1 MNFPRK
7 LVIRVTGALALGT
20 ALSVAYFLR
29 SAVPVQAQNEAPIAR
44 ARAARAAAPAEAA
57 APAPAAP
64 AAVPAGAV
72 AAPPPGAVPGGA
84 PAAPAPSGAGSVQ
97 ATLPVEAAADGSA
110 AAAKPPSPDEE
121 MQLSFQNANVDTIVQ
136 WLAKNTG
143 KSVVKHPKVQCQLTI
158 VSSKK
163 LKPRDAVNLV
173 YRALALEG
181 FTTIESSRSI
191 LIVPDSQ
198 EPKMTPELV
207 DNSAKAIPEGRQRL
221 IRIFQLEHVDPSEVK
236 DKIKSVLSEKATVEV
251 VDRARQLM
259 ITDYTDNI
267 RIASELIKE
276 LDVSSPSDV
285 SVEFFKLKYADAD
298 ELATLLSQIINA
310 QAPGPRGAGGQPQPG
325 QPGMPPGMP
334 MGPGGPVQPGQPQ
347 PGMPMPGATASAG
360 SGQVKIWPDKSQN
373 QLIVSAPK
381 SKMAEVRKLLE
392 VLDVEQNEDVTLRVL
407 PLQNVSAEDL
417 VKEISPLYQK
427 MNGKTG
433 KERVEITANTRS
445 NSLII
450 LSSAENY
457 KAIQK
462 LVAALDREEA
472 QEKVMRAFALTNADA
487 EDVAKQLDTLNE
499 GSDNNSRY
507 PFYIFYGGSGG
518 GTTRKKPSFVAD
530 RRRNAV
536 IVQAPPNQME
546 GIEKL
551 IQTLDAPISDN
562 SMAPKIFRLKFIS
575 ATDMEDVLN
584 ELFLKKQQQRNYWDY
599 NPFDR
604 GSSSDSSGGK
614 LYGKVRIT
622 SEPYSNSIIVTS
634 SSPEGLE
641 AVEAVLKELDSPSQ
655 AGETTM
661 RVTLKFAR
669 ATTVASDLNIL
680 FAKGGSP
687 PLRPQVQQPQQPDG
701 RAVQQQNQASQ
712 NSFGL
717 EQETKE
723 DAYFPWLGGQQENTF
738 GRLDSGSGRNS
749 GQRPVSDLVGRVRVV
764 PDRRSNAVLITSN
777 LHFFPQIMKLIEDLD
792 APTPQVLI
800 EAKIIEVSSD
810 FRDKL
815 GVRWSPD
822 GKSFTGEDL
831 EDSAVVSAGA
841 SYTKVFAGS
850 TVANALKTGVL
861 DSSVNVNFLVQFM
874 RKNTDARVLAEP
886 QISIADNE
894 LGKLF
899 VGAQVPFIS
908 GSLNTDVGGRNDTF
922 QYRDVGIILEVT
934 PHINTADEVALKIR
948 TESSSIRS
956 GETLFGGAI
965 LDTRNFKTDLMV
977 RHGETVVLGGI
988 IQREQNDLQ
997 RKVPFLGSIPG
1008 LGWAFKK
1015 KDKTSREVELMVFL
1029 QPRITR
1035 TPEQARELLR
1045 NVEDK
1050 VPLIKS
1056 WQDDKPAVTPE
1067 NSDKKKK
1074 SDEKNS

>member
-1 MNFPRK
+1 MNLPRK
-7 LVIRVTGALALGT
+7 LLFTGALALGM
-20 ALSVAYFLR
+20 AVYIAFLLR
-29 SAVPVQAQNEAPIAR
+29 SPMPVQAQNEAPSTRVRPPRQSAQ
-44 ARAARAAAPAEAA
+44 PAVQ
-57 APAPAAP
+57 
-64 AAVPAGAV
+64 AVPAPNN
-72 AAPPPGAVPGGA
+72 AAPPNATPPTGA
-84 PAAPAPSGAGSVQ
+84 PADAGANAP
-97 ATLPVEAAADGSA
+97 
-110 AAAKPPSPDEE
+110 KPPSSSGGAQLPAELPAAANTTTAAPGNDEE
-121 MQLSFQNANVDTIVQ
+121 MQLSFQSANVDTIVQ

-163 LKPRDAVNLV
+163 LKPREAVNLV

-191 LIVPDSQ
+191 LIVPDAQ
-198 EPKMTPELV
+198 EPKMIPELIE
-207 DNSAKAIPEGRQRL
+207 NTSTNIPDGRQRL
-221 IRIFQLEHVDPSEVK
+221 IRIFQLEHTDPTEMK

-251 VDRARQLM
+251 VERARQLM

-285 SVEFFKLKYADAD
+285 SVEFFKLKYADAE
-298 ELATLLSQIINA
+298 ELGTLLSQIINA
-310 QAPGPRGAGGQPQPG
+310 QAPAAKAGGAPQPG
-325 QPGMPPGMP
+325 QPGMPQPGMP
-334 MGPGGPVQPGQPQ
+334 PGQPGMPQ
-347 PGMPMPGATASAG
+347 PGMPQPGGAPGASAA

-381 SKMAEVRKLLE
+381 SKMTEVRKLLE
-392 VLDVEQNEDVTLRVL
+392 VLDVEQTEDVTLRVL

-417 VKEISPLYQK
+417 VKEIAPIYQK
-427 MNGKTG
+427 IGGKSG
-433 KERVEITANTRS
+433 KERVEITANLRS

-450 LSSAENY
+450 LSSAENF

-462 LVAALDREEA
+462 IVAALDREEA
-472 QEKVMRAFALTNADA
+472 QEKIMKAFPLQNADA

-499 GSDNNSRY
+499 GSDSNSRN
-507 PFYIFYGGSGG
+507 PYIFFYGGMGG
-518 GTTRKKPSFVAD
+518 GTSKKKPSFVAD

-536 IVQAPPNQME
+536 MVQAPPNQME

-551 IQTLDAPISDN
+551 IHSLDEPMNDKSL
-562 SMAPKIFRLKFIS
+562 APKIFRLKFIS

-584 ELFLKKQQQRNYWDY
+584 ELFTKKQQQRSYFDYY

-604 GSSSDSSGGK
+604 SNSSSDSGK
-614 LYGKVRIT
+614 LLGKVRIT

-634 SSPEGLE
+634 NSPEGLD

-661 RVTLKFAR
+661 RVMLKFAR

-680 FAKGGSP
+680 FAKAGSQ
-687 PLRPQVQQPQQPDG
+687 PLRPQVQQAQPQDSRGNQ
-701 RAVQQQNQASQ
+701 RQNQQTQ

-717 EQETKE
+717 ESETKE
-723 DAYFPWLGGQQENTF
+723 DAYFPWLGGNAENSF
-738 GRLDSGSGRNS
+738 GGGRGDGTGRS
-749 GQRPVSDLVGRVRVV
+749 SAQRPVSDLIGRVRVV
-764 PDRRSNAVLITSN
+764 PDRRSNALLITSN
-777 LHFFPQIMKLIEDLD
+777 LHFFPQVMKLIEDLD

-831 EDSAVVSAGA
+831 ENSVLVNTGA
-841 SYTKVFAGS
+841 TYNKVFAGS
-850 TVANALKTGVL
+850 TMAQALKTGVL
-861 DSSVNVNFLVQFM
+861 DASVNVNFLVQFL

-894 LGKLF
+894 AGKLF

-922 QYRDVGIILEVT
+922 EYRDVGIILEVI

-948 TESSSIRS
+948 TEASSIRS

-977 RHGETVVLGGI
+977 KHNETVVLGGI
-988 IQREQNDLQ
+988 IQREQSDLM
-997 RKVPFLGSIPG
+997 RKTPGLGSIPL

-1035 TPEQARELLR
+1035 SPEEARALLKS
-1045 NVEDK
+1045 VEDK
-1050 VPLIKS
+1050 IPLIKY
-1056 WQDDKPAVTPE
+1056 WDEDKPVGKPGKVEEEKKE
-1067 NSDKKKK
+1067 NTEPHS
-1074 SDEKNS
+1074 

>member
-1 MNFPRK
+1 MNLPGK
-7 LVIRVTGALALGT
+7 LVVRLTGALALGT
-20 ALSVAYFLR
+20 AIYLCFFFRAP
-29 SAVPVQAQNEAPIAR
+29 VPVQAQNEAPPAR
-44 ARAARAAAPAEAA
+44 ARTSRAATPPVEAIPAPNV
-57 APAPAAP
+57 APAPNVTP
-64 AAVPAGAV
+64 PAGAP
-72 AAPPPGAVPGGA
+72 ADAPGGA
-84 PAAPAPSGAGSVQ
+84 PKPASSSSGAQ
-97 ATLPVEAAADGSA
+97 LPAEIPPDAAA
-110 AAAKPPSPDEE
+110 AAAKPGADEE
-121 MQLSFQNANVDTIVQ
+121 MQLSFQNANVDMIVQ

-163 LKPRDAVNLV
+163 LKTREAVNLV

-181 FTTIESSRSI
+181 FTTIETSRSI
-191 LIVPDSQ
+191 LVVPDSQ
-198 EPKMTPELV
+198 EPKMIPELIENTV
-207 DNSAKAIPEGRQRL
+207 TNIPDGRQRL
-221 IRIFQLEHVDPSEVK
+221 IRIFQLEHADPNEIK
-236 DKIKSVLSEKATVEV
+236 DKIKSVLSEKASVEV

-267 RIASELIKE
+267 RIASDLIKE
-276 LDVSSPSDV
+276 LDISSTSDV
-285 SVEFFKLKYADAD
+285 SVEFFKLQHADAED
-298 ELATLLSQIINA
+298 LATLLSQIINA
-310 QAPGPRGAGGQPQPG
+310 QPPSARSPAGSSQPG
-325 QPGMPPGMP
+325 QPGMPGGGGPS
-334 MGPGGPVQPGQPQ
+334 GPGGPSGAPQ
-347 PGMPMPGATASAG
+347 PGPPATAAGG
-360 SGQVKIWPDKSQN
+360 SGSVKIWADKSQN

-381 SKMAEVRKLLE
+381 SKMSEIRKLLD
-392 VLDVEQNEDVTLRVL
+392 VLDIEQNEDVTLRVL

-427 MNGKTG
+427 MGAKSGKD
-433 KERVEITANTRS
+433 RVEITANTRS

-472 QEKVMRAFALTNADA
+472 QEKLMRAFPLQNADA

-499 GSDNNSRY
+499 GQDNNSRY
-507 PFYIFYGGSGG
+507 PYYIFYGMGG
-518 GTTRKKPSFVAD
+518 GGGSRKKPSFVAD

-551 IQTLDAPISDN
+551 IKTLDAPLSDK

-584 ELFLKKQQQRNYWDY
+584 ELFLKKQQQRNYWDPY

-604 GSSSDSSGGK
+604 NNTSGDSSGGK
-614 LYGKVRIT
+614 LLGKVRIT

-641 AVEAVLKELDSPSQ
+641 AVEAVLQELDSPSQ

-661 RVTLKFAR
+661 RVTLKNAR
-669 ATTVASDLNIL
+669 ATTVASDINIL
-680 FAKGGSP
+680 FARGGSP
-687 PLRPQVQQPQQPDG
+687 PIRPQAQQPQPQDPRAIQQPN
-701 RAVQQQNQASQ
+701 QQSQ
-712 NSFGL
+712 NSFTL
-717 EQETKE
+717 EQEAKE
-723 DAYFPWLGGQQENTF
+723 DAYYPWLGGQQENTF
-738 GRLDSGSGRNS
+738 GGRGDGTGRS
-749 GQRPVSDLVGRVRVV
+749 TQRPVSDLIGRVRVV
-764 PDRRSNAVLITSN
+764 PDRRSNSLLVTSN

-800 EAKIIEVSSD
+800 EAKIIEVASD

-831 EDSAVVSAGA
+831 EDSIVVNSAA
-841 SYTKVFAGS
+841 TYSKVFAG
-850 TVANALKTGVL
+850 TLMDKALKTGVL
-861 DSSVNVNFLVQFM
+861 DAAVNVSFLIQFM
-874 RKNTDARVLAEP
+874 RKNTDAKVLAEP
-886 QISIADNE
+886 QINIADNE
-894 LGKLF
+894 VGKLF

-908 GSLNTDVGGRNDTF
+908 GSLNTETGGRNDTF

-934 PHINTADEVALKIR
+934 PHINNAGEVALKIR
-948 TESSSIRS
+948 AEASSIRS

-965 LDTRNFKTDLMV
+965 LDTRNFKTDV
-977 RHGETVVLGGI
+977 VVKHGETVVLGGI
-988 IQREQNDLQ
+988 IQREHNDVQ
-997 RKVPFLGSIPG
+997 RKVPGFGNIPG

-1015 KDKTSREVELMVFL
+1015 KDKTMREVELMVFL

-1035 TPEQARELLR
+1035 TPEQAQDLLR
-1045 NVEDK
+1045 EIDNK
-1050 VPLIKS
+1050 VPLIKT
-1056 WQDDKPAVTPE
+1056 WEGNRPAV
-1067 NSDKKKK
+1067 K
-1074 SDEKNS
+1074 SRNTEEEQPAGSKTAP

>member
-1 MNFPRK
+1 MNLPPKKAFRFAAAIV
-7 LVIRVTGALALGT
+7 LGAVVYII
-20 ALSVAYFLR
+20 LSFR
-29 SAVPVQAQNEAPIAR
+29 SPLLLPAQAQAQPSPGPGRPPRTTTIGEATTAPNSPSSPQGTTTSASGESLGVPPKPSTST
-44 ARAARAAAPAEAA
+44 ASAQLPAEFRAA
-57 APAPAAP
+57 
-64 AAVPAGAV
+64 GTN
-72 AAPPPGAVPGGA
+72 
-84 PAAPAPSGAGSVQ
+84 S
-97 ATLPVEAAADGSA
+97 PVLNPEMDA
-110 AAAKPPSPDEE
+110 E
-121 MQLSFQNANVDTIVQ
+121 MQLSFQNANVDTIIQ

-163 LKPRDAVNLV
+163 LKPREAVNLV

-191 LIVPDSQ
+191 LIVPDAQ
-198 EPKMTPELV
+198 EPRMIPELV
-207 DNSAKAIPEGRQRL
+207 ENTVTNIPDGRQRL
-221 IRIFQLEHVDPSEVK
+221 IRIFQLEHVDPGEIK
-236 DKIKSVLSEKATVEV
+236 DKIKSVLSDKGTVEV
-251 VDRARQLM
+251 MDRARQLM
-259 ITDYTDNI
+259 VTDYTDNI
-267 RIASELIKE
+267 RIATELLKE
-276 LDVSSPSDV
+276 LDITSSSDV
-285 SVEFFKLKYADAD
+285 SVEFFKLQHADAE

-310 QAPGPRGAGGQPQPG
+310 QAPAGRSASAGPQPPNQPGMPPGQPGGMPG
-325 QPGMPPGMP
+325 QPGMPQ
-334 MGPGGPVQPGQPQ
+334 PGGP
-347 PGMPMPGATASAG
+347 PGASTAAG
-360 SGQVKIWPDKSQN
+360 GPSGQVKIWPDKSQN
-373 QLIVSAPK
+373 QLVVSAPK

-392 VLDVEQNEDVTLRVL
+392 MLDVEQTENVTLRVL

-427 MNGKTG
+427 AGTKG
-433 KERVEITANTRS
+433 AKDRVEITANTRS

-450 LSSAENY
+450 LSSAENF

-462 LVAALDREEA
+462 LVSALDREEA
-472 QEKVMRAFALTNADA
+472 QEKVMRAFILTNADA
-487 EDVAKQLDTLNE
+487 EDVAKQLDTLND
-499 GSDNNSRY
+499 SQDNSSRY
-507 PFYIFYGGSGG
+507 PYYIFGMGGNAGG
-518 GTTRKKPSFVAD
+518 NRKKPSFVAD

-536 IVQAPPNQME
+536 IVQAPPTQMD

-551 IQTLDAPISDN
+551 IQTLDAPITDN
-562 SMAPKIFRLKFIS
+562 SIAPKIFRLKFIS
-575 ATDMEDVLN
+575 AADVEDVLN
-584 ELFLKKQQQRNYWDY
+584 ELFLKKQQQRNYWDNY
-599 NPFDR
+599 NPFER
-604 GSSSDSSGGK
+604 PPTTADSSGGK
-614 LYGKVRIT
+614 LYGKIRIT

-634 SSPEGLE
+634 NSPEGLD

-655 AGETTM
+655 AGETTL

-687 PLRPQVQQPQQPDG
+687 PLRPQTQQPQQQDP
-701 RAVQQQNQASQ
+701 RAIQQPNQTTQ

-723 DAYFPWLGGQQENTF
+723 DAYFPWLGGQQESAGGGLNGGN
-738 GRLDSGSGRNS
+738 GRSSS
-749 GQRPVSDLVGRVRVV
+749 QRPVSDLVGRVRVV
-764 PDRRSNAVLITSN
+764 PDRRSNALLVTGN

-822 GKSFTGEDL
+822 GKTFTGEDL
-831 EDSAVVSAGA
+831 EDSITVNTGA
-841 SYTKVFAGS
+841 TYSKVFAGS

-861 DSSVNVNFLVQFM
+861 DSSVNVNFLVQCL
-874 RKNTDARVLAEP
+874 RKNTDAKVLAEP

-894 LGKLF
+894 VGKLF

-908 GSLNTDVGGRNDTF
+908 GSLNTEIGGRNDTF

-934 PHINTADEVALKIR
+934 PHINTAQEVALKIR

-977 RHGETVVLGGI
+977 KHGETIVLGGI
-988 IQREQNDLQ
+988 IQREQNETQ
-997 RKVPFLGSIPG
+997 RKVPGLGNIPG

-1015 KDKTSREVELMVFL
+1015 KDKTLREVELMVFL

-1035 TPEQARELLR
+1035 TPEQARELLKD
-1045 NVEDK
+1045 VEQK
-1050 VPLIKS
+1050 VPLIKN
-1056 WQDDKPAVTPE
+1056 WEEDKPAVKPGKVE
-1067 NSDKKKK
+1067 EEKRSPSEIK
-1074 SDEKNS
+1074 S